1 MNVCV
6 VTTFECT
13 FDEFKAMFEKSM
25 TEGGSEFLTEYEL
38 VKVNEHK
45 SIFMGNVTD
54 FEAMGT
60 MMASPEAKKWDE
72 ENGCVDTVY
81 MMQKME

>member
-6 VTTFECT
+6 VSIFECT
-13 FDEFKAMFEKSM
+13 FDVLEAKIKEDLASGAGEFVA
-25 TEGGSEFLTEYEL
+25 EYEL

-45 SIFMGNVTD
+45 SIFMAHVTD
-54 FEAMGT
+54 FEAMGA
-60 MMASPEAKKWDE
+60 MMNSPEMKKWDE

-81 MMQKME
+81 MLEKMG

>member
-1 MNVCV
+1 M
-6 VTTFECT
+6 
-13 FDEFKAMFEKSM
+13 
-25 TEGGSEFLTEYEL
+25 TEYEL

-54 FEAMGT
+54 FEAMGA